1 MGNELE
7 TVKYRYAN
15 RRFSPDAIRHAFAYI
30 SAVTGIRFTPSK
42 SDAELW
48 RSDHGPIPD
57 GARLLLGEHSIH
69 QDRGESTG
77 RSDMIPSRIMVEDD
91 PVEKIIDKLCLAAK
105 TGPFS
110 GTKSV
115 SRRPGEQ
122 NLSRLIS
129 DLVKSLAGAGIIAR
143 KSQEITL
150 WPDGK
155 RFALAVTHDVDIA
168 RRSVRGSIRLLMKQV
183 PPGRFEGLFDSVRSY
198 LGNQGNPYDRISEW
212 IKIENDLGIKST
224 FFIFA
229 GPRRHREDPKYKLDK
244 LSHSIDDIRRSGFE
258 LALHSGIMC
267 YEGESLADSGSELEE
282 KSGFST
288 VGLRPHYLSAH
299 FPKYWRAAAEAGFS
313 YSSCLGFDDTIGH
326 LDGIDLP
333 FVPFDKEEDATIDIV
348 EIPLTIMDSGL
359 IRNESADSDEVISRG
374 KHLIDMTAESGGMIV
389 LDWHQRTLYN
399 PDYPGW
405 GELFRKITD
414 YALRKGAYS
423 ATMEQISSL
432 LKDRMGKEY

>member
-1 MGNELE
+1 MGNDFE

-30 SAVTGIRFTPSK
+30 SAVTGIRFTPSI
-42 SDAELW
+42 SDADLW
-48 RSDHGPIPD
+48 RSDHDPVPD
-57 GARLLLGEHSIH
+57 SARLLVGGHSIH
-69 QDRGESTG
+69 QERGESTG
-77 RSDMIPSRIMVEDD
+77 KSDIIPSRMIVEDD

-105 TGPFS
+105 MGPFS
-110 GTKSV
+110 GTEFV
-115 SRRPGEQ
+115 NRMPGEL

-129 DLVKSLAGAGIIAR
+129 DLVKSLAGAGVISR
-143 KSQEITL
+143 KSNEITL
-150 WPDGK
+150 WPGGK

-168 RRSVRGSIRLLMKQV
+168 RRSVRGSIRLLMKKS
-183 PPGRFEGLFDSVRSY
+183 PPGRFRGLFDSVRSSA
-198 LGNQGNPYDRISEW
+198 GNRYNPYDRISEW

-229 GPRRHREDPKYKLDK
+229 GPRRHRDDPKYKLDK
-244 LSHSIDDIRRSGFE
+244 LSHPIDDIRRNGFE
-258 LALHSGIMC
+258 LALHSGIGC
-267 YEGESLADSGSELEE
+267 YEGESLADSGSEL
-282 KSGFST
+282 KKHSGFSI

-299 FPKYWRAAAEAGFS
+299 FPEYWRSAAESGFS
-313 YSSCLGFDDTIGH
+313 YTSCLGFDDAIGH
-326 LDGIDLP
+326 FDSIDLP
-333 FVPFDKEEDATIDIV
+333 FAPFDREEDTTIDIV
-348 EIPLTIMDSGL
+348 EIPLAIMDSGL
-359 IRNESADSDEVISRG
+359 IRDEAADSDEVISRG
-374 KHLIDMTAESGGMIV
+374 KELIDMTAESGGMIV